1 MVVCTRNCD
10 PNYCEPAEAVHG
22 QLPRQPCP
30 SWPRPLLQD
39 EITELRRRL
48 ALVTHQADQLRG
60 EISAR
65 DSTLQ
70 KEKYDHAKV
79 GAACAGGS

>member
-1 MVVCTRNCD
+1 MRLAASCHVS
-10 PNYCEPAEAVHG
+10 
-22 QLPRQPCP
+22 PCP
-30 SWPRPLLQD
+30 SWPRSSLQD

-79 GAACAGGS
+79 GVPPVLGGSCF